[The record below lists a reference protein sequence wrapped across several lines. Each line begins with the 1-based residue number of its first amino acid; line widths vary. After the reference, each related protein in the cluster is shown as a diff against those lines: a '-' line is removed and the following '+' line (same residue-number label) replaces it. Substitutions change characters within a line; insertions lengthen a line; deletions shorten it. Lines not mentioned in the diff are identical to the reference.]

1 MARILV
7 IDDEADVRSMLA
19 AGLKAHG
26 HDVYLAE
33 NGSVGIQLQRRHMA
47 DLVVTDVFMPEK
59 DGLETIRELRVL
71 YPSLALIA
79 ISGGGKS
86 VGPDLVLSTA
96 RDMGAEILLKP
107 FSLDVLIT
115 TVDKLLP
122 KSLKAADLLIAISEM
137 ERLLAR
143 SDAFDETRFV
153 AIAELIIAQAP
164 NEEVAALAQHI
175 MRGKDRFGRRYGLG
189 RLDQNSLADK
199 VFRLK
204 VTVEALNRVDPF
216 LGRQADSSKLH

>member
-7 IDDEADVRSMLA
+7 IDDEADVRSILA

-26 HDVYLAE
+26 HEVYLAE
-33 NGSVGIQLQRRHMA
+33 NGNVGMDLQRRYEP
-47 DLVVTDVFMPEK
+47 DVVVTDVFMPEK

-71 YPSLALIA
+71 YPSLGLIA

-86 VGPDLVLSTA
+86 ASPDRVLSTA
-96 RDMGAEILLKP
+96 RDMGAEVLQKP

-143 SDAFDETRFV
+143 SDAFDETKFV

-164 NEEVAALAQHI
+164 NEEVSALAQRI
-175 MRGKDRFGRRYGLG
+175 MRGKDRFGRRYELG
-189 RLDQNSLADK
+189 RLDQNSLSDK

-204 VTVEALNRVDPF
+204 VTVEALNRVVPSP
-216 LGRQADSSKLH
+216 GPQADSSKRH